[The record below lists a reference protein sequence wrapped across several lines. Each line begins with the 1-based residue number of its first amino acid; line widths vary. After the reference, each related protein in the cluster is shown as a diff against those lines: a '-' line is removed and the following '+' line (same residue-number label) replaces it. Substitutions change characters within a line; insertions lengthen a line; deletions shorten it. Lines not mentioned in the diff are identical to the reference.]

1 MAAQSVLILR
11 RALRSKAS
19 KDARTVVC
27 YRWGGVAHGVAM
39 KRALGVACLPACA
52 VMVMAST
59 SVLAQNAVPQM
70 GPPASAA
77 PSPKP
82 APPPYAPPS
91 QRAAPS
97 GPPKSA
103 AADQAAYERC
113 MKLATT
119 DPGAARDMAEHWQ
132 SRGGAHPAD
141 HCYAVALVG
150 LKEYKDGAMHLEAL
164 AKAMDHAPDS
174 LRADVLDQ
182 AAQAWLLAGDP
193 SRAYAADTAALNL
206 LPSDPDILVDRAEAA
221 GSEGWFDKAAADL
234 DRVLAG
240 NPNRVDALV
249 YRASANR
256 ELGKLD
262 LALTDADKAVS
273 LAPNSVEALLE
284 RGNILRLKGDA
295 NGARRDWVRVS
306 QLAPGTPDDAA
317 AKTNIE
323 RLELKEDA
331 AAPAGGKP

>member
-1 MAAQSVLILR
+1 MIAAS
-11 RALRSKAS
+11 AS
-19 KDARTVVC
+19 A
-27 YRWGGVAHGVAM
+27 
-39 KRALGVACLPACA
+39 
-52 VMVMAST
+52 
-59 SVLAQNAVPQM
+59 LAQNTGQQM

-77 PSPKP
+77 PPPKP
-82 APPPYAPPS
+82 APPPYTPP
-91 QRAAPS
+91 QRAPGGA
-97 GPPKSA
+97 PKSA
-103 AADQAAYERC
+103 AEDQANYERC

-119 DPGAARDMAEHWQ
+119 DPAAARDMAEHWL

-150 LKEYKDGAMHLEAL
+150 LKEYKDGATHLEAL

-221 GSEGWFDKAAADL
+221 GSEGWYDKAASDL
-234 DRVLAG
+234 DRVLAS
-240 NPNRVDALV
+240 NPTRVDALI

-262 LALTDADKAVS
+262 TALIDADKAVS
-273 LAPNSVEALLE
+273 LAPSSVEALLE
-284 RGNILRLKGDA
+284 RGNILRLKGDV

-306 QLAPGTPDDAA
+306 QLAPSSAADVA

>member
-1 MAAQSVLILR
+1 
-11 RALRSKAS
+11 
-19 KDARTVVC
+19 
-27 YRWGGVAHGVAM
+27 M
-39 KRALGVACLPACA
+39 KQALGVAWVLACGAMAASSVPA
-52 VMVMAST
+52 
-59 SVLAQNAVPQM
+59 LAQNAGQQM

-77 PSPKP
+77 PAPKP
-82 APPPYAPPS
+82 APPPYTPPPP
-91 QRAAPS
+91 RRGVPGGA
-97 GPPKSA
+97 PKSA
-103 AADQAAYERC
+103 AADQAMYERC

-150 LKEYKDGAMHLEAL
+150 LKEYKDGATHLETL

-193 SRAYAADTAALNL
+193 ARAYAADTAALNL

-234 DRVLAG
+234 DRVLAS

-262 LALTDADKAVS
+262 LALIDADKAVG

-331 AAPAGGKP
+331 AAPPGGKP